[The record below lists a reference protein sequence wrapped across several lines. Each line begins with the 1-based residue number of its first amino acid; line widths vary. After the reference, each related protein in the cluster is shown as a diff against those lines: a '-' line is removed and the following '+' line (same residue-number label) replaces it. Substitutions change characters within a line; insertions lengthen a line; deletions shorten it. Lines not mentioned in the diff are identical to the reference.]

1 MRAKRPLRAVCNA
14 YENGFLFPP
23 CEVCGKLGF
32 SHGFP
37 HMVFAGQRLWK
48 TPAPKFQRGEA
59 LLPQARN
66 AAENKFLASAF
77 FSKKRLCD
85 LFSPQIFPLF
95 PFWNTSCITQSSIFC
110 GKLGGKSGKHC
121 GKPHFFFTKSV
132 ENPVEKVKKSFQTGY
147 SSDNAPK
154 WSLEVP
160 TDFLEWAGQT

>member
-1 MRAKRPLRAVCNA
+1 MLMKTASYFLPAKFV
-14 YENGFLFPP
+14 ENSGFLTVFHTWFFPGS
-23 CEVCGKLGF
+23 VCGKLLR
-32 SHGFP
+32 
-37 HMVFAGQRLWK
+37 Q
-48 TPAPKFQRGEA
+48 KFQRGEV

-66 AAENKFLASAF
+66 AAENKFSASTF

-147 SSDNAPK
+147 SSDNTPK
-154 WSLEVP
+154 WSPALP